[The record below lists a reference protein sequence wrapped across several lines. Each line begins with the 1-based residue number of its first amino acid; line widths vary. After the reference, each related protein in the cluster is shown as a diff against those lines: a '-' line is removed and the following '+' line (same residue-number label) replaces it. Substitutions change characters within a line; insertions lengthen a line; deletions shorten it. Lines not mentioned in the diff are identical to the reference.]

1 MKYLFFLAAI
11 SLSIAAEAQPVVKV
25 ELSSDTI
32 TIGQTME
39 VTYTIEN
46 GEGNFIMPDMND
58 LPVVSGPNSSSSF
71 MYQNG
76 KMSSNQSY
84 SFTLLGMEP
93 GKLVVPEAAYKTGNE
108 VLAIHPVEIIVVAGD
123 GQSVSPSKS
132 KETAGSKTTREKRKF

>member
-1 MKYLFFLAAI
+1 MKYLFFIAAL
-11 SLSIAAEAQPVVKV
+11 SLSIATDAQPVVKV

-32 TIGQTME
+32 AAGKTVQ

-58 LPVVSGPNSSSSF
+58 LPLISGPNSSSSF

-93 GKLVVPEAAYKTGNE
+93 GKLVVPEAAYKTGHEMLSIN
-108 VLAIHPVEIIVVAGD
+108 PVEIIVIDGD
-123 GQSVSPSKS
+123 GPSVSPSKS
-132 KETAGSKTTREKRKF
+132 KETTGSKTTREKRKF